1 MIYGG
6 DGRVV
11 GWSVVTGDTY
21 GMRGGMVDGGWV
33 AEMGYGGNLY
43 FPPKDKR
50 SLQYDL
56 EGN

>member
-1 MIYGG
+1 MKWEELRYYGEVMMIYGG

-21 GMRGGMVDGGWV
+21 GMRGARMVDGGWV
-33 AEMGYGGNLY
+33 AEM
-43 FPPKDKR
+43 
-50 SLQYDL
+50 

>member
-1 MIYGG
+1 MMIYGG
-6 DGRVV
+6 EG